1 MHPVVDEALAIIPP
15 PSKPSL
21 DGFVLNGLTR
31 SGVGPLL
38 VADESVVIPY
48 RIYSPEPAAAARQK
62 LSDDAAVVLACAYS
76 RHNDG
81 FVRER
86 ALRQFVLE
94 DRRWIVPFVIQL
106 LGEYVPEIAEVVVDA
121 LADVSRP
128 TYEQFGADNPDF
140 VKQTQQHAISYW
152 AEFYGGRYL
161 FGDYPPIRA
170 MLGLGLWRGPA
181 GRRRLARWRR
191 LNSD

>member
-1 MHPVVDEALAIIPP
+1 VVDEALAIIPP
-15 PSKPSL
+15 PSKPRL
-21 DGFVLNGLTR
+21 DSFVLSGLST
-31 SGVGPLL
+31 SGIGPLL
-38 VADESVVIPY
+38 VAGESIVIPY
-48 RIYSPEPAAAARQK
+48 RIYSPEPTTAAKQT
-62 LSDDAAVVLACAYS
+62 LSGEAAVVLACAYS

-94 DRRWIVPFVIQL
+94 DRPWIVPFVIQL
-106 LGEYVPEIAEVVVDA
+106 LGEYVPEIAKVVVEA
-121 LADVSRP
+121 LDDVARRA
-128 TYEQFGADNPDF
+128 YEEFGADNPDF
-140 VKQTQQHAISYW
+140 LRLTQQHTISYW

-161 FGDYPPIRA
+161 FGGYPPVRA

-191 LNSD
+191 LHAD